1 MCACRVRTPHK
12 IRSMIKVTG
21 MGAAV
26 FSAYSLCRGDEKF
39 YNNVFMPVVR
49 LIPPETAHDLAV
61 LAVKWKL
68 FRPPTADTERLRT
81 QLLGMTFA
89 NPIGIAA
96 GFDKHGEAV
105 PGLHRIGFGF
115 VEIGSVTPE
124 PQPGN
129 PRPRIFRLNEDKAIV
144 NRYGFNSEGHD
155 VVYERLRET
164 QEQQQR
170 QQAGEPGNR
179 AVLGINLGKNK
190 LSQNAVQDY
199 VQGIRR
205 FGALADYLVINVS
218 SPNTPGLRTMQSR
231 NTLQTLLTEVLRAR
245 DSLPATDRR
254 PVLLKLAPDLSD
266 EDLKEIVDVVQMK
279 ACAVDGLIVSNTT
292 IDRPPSLKSVN
303 AGQLGG
309 LSGPPLKQRSTLMIA
324 KVYKLTGGKIPIIG
338 VGGIF
343 TGEDAFEK
351 IEAGASAVQLY
362 TSFIF
367 HGPPVVNKI
376 KRELDRL
383 LEQNGYANVQEAVG
397 KGVDRFIK

>member
-1 MCACRVRTPHK
+1 MSACRVRTPNK
-12 IRSMIKVTG
+12 IRSLLKVTG
-21 MGAAV
+21 LAAGV
-26 FSAYSLCRGDEKF
+26 FSAYSVWRGDEKF
-39 YNNVFMPVVR
+39 YNNVFMPIVR

-61 LAVKWKL
+61 LGVKWKL
-68 FRPPTADTERLRT
+68 FRPAYQDTDRLRT
-81 QLLGMTFA
+81 QFLGMTFN

-105 PGLHRIGFGF
+105 QGLQLIGFGF

-129 PRPRIFRLNEDKAIV
+129 ARPRIFRLNEDKAIV

-155 VVYERLRET
+155 AVYDRLRESRE
-164 QEQQQR
+164 QEPPEER
-170 QQAGEPGNR
+170 
-179 AVLGINLGKNK
+179 VMLGINLGKNK
-190 LSQNAVQDY
+190 LSLDAIADY
-199 VQGIRR
+199 VQGVKR
-205 FGALADYLVINVS
+205 FGSLADYLVINVS
-218 SPNTPGLRTMQSR
+218 SPNTPGLRTLQSKS
-231 NTLQTLLTEVLRAR
+231 TLQTLLTEVLKARAT
-245 DSLPATDRR
+245 LPPNEQR
-254 PVLLKLAPDLSD
+254 PILLKLAPDLSE
-266 EDLKEIVDVVQMK
+266 EDLREIVDVIRAK

-292 IDRPPSLKSVN
+292 IDRPPTLKSNN

-309 LSGPPLKQRSTLMIA
+309 LSGPPLKQRSTAMIA
-324 KVYKLTGGKIPIIG
+324 RVYKLTEGKIPIIG

-367 HGPPVVNKI
+367 HGPPVVPKI

-383 LEQNGYANVQEAVG
+383 LEANGYATVQDAVG
-397 KGVDRFIK
+397 KGVDKYLS

>member
-1 MCACRVRTPHK
+1 MSACRVRTPHK
-12 IRSMIKVTG
+12 IKSLIKVTG
-21 MGAAV
+21 LGATV
-26 FSAYSLCRGDEKF
+26 FSAFSLCRGDEKF
-39 YNNVFMPVVR
+39 YNNLFMPVVR

-68 FRPPTADTERLRT
+68 FRPPSHDTERLRT
-81 QLLGMTFA
+81 KLLGMTFA

-105 PGLHRIGFGF
+105 DGLHRIGFGF

-155 VVYERLRET
+155 VVYDRLRESRD
-164 QEQQQR
+164 QQSPE
-170 QQAGEPGNR
+170 GR

-190 LSQNAVQDY
+190 LSPNAVQDY
-199 VQGIRR
+199 VQGIKR

-218 SPNTPGLRTMQSR
+218 SPNTPGLRTMQSKS
-231 NTLQTLLTEVLRAR
+231 TLQTLLMEVLRAR
-245 DSLPATDRR
+245 NDLPKSDQR

-266 EDLKEIVDVVQMK
+266 EDLKEIVDVVRSK
-279 ACAVDGLIVSNTT
+279 ACSVDGLIVSNTT
-292 IDRPPSLKSVN
+292 IDRPSTLRSIN

-309 LSGPPLKQRSTLMIA
+309 LSGPPLKQRSTTMIA
-324 KVYKLTGGKIPIIG
+324 KVYKLTEGQIPIIG
-338 VGGIF
+338 VGGVF

-351 IEAGASAVQLY
+351 IQAGASAVQLY

-383 LEQNGYANVQEAVG
+383 LEENGYANVQEAVG
-397 KGVDRFIK
+397 KGADQFVE

>member
-1 MCACRVRTPHK
+1 MSACRVRTPNK
-12 IRSMIKVTG
+12 IRSLIKVTG
-21 MGAAV
+21 LGAAV
-26 FSAYSLCRGDEKF
+26 FSAYSVCRGDEKF
-39 YNNVFMPVVR
+39 YNNVFMPIVR

-61 LAVKWKL
+61 LGVRLKL
-68 FRPPTADTERLRT
+68 FRPAYKDTDRLKT
-81 QLLGMTFA
+81 SFLGMTFS

-105 PGLHRIGFGF
+105 QGLQLIGFGF

-155 VVYERLRET
+155 VVFDRLRESRELQPT
-164 QEQQQR
+164 NQR
-170 QQAGEPGNR
+170 
-179 AVLGINLGKNK
+179 VSLGINLGKNK
-190 LSQNAVQDY
+190 LSNDAIADY
-199 VQGIRR
+199 VQGVKR

-218 SPNTPGLRTMQSR
+218 SPNTPGLRTMQSKS
-231 NTLQTLLTEVLRAR
+231 TLQNLLTEVLKARAT
-245 DSLPATDRR
+245 LPDNERR
-254 PVLLKLAPDLSD
+254 PILLKLAPDLSE
-266 EDLKEIVDVVQMK
+266 EDLKEIVDVIRVK

-292 IDRPPSLKSVN
+292 IDRPGTLKSNN

-309 LSGPPLKQRSTLMIA
+309 LSGPPLRHRSTAMIA
-324 KVYKLTGGKIPIIG
+324 KVYKLTEGKIPIIG

-351 IEAGASAVQLY
+351 IEAGASVVQLY

-367 HGPPVVNKI
+367 HGPPVVPKI
-376 KRELDRL
+376 KLELDRL

-397 KGVDRFIK
+397 KGVEKFLS

>member
-1 MCACRVRTPHK
+1 MSACRVRTPHK
-12 IRSMIKVTG
+12 IRSLIKVTG
-21 MGAAV
+21 LGAAV
-26 FSAYSLCRGDEKF
+26 FSGYSLCRGDEKF

-49 LIPPETAHDLAV
+49 MIPPETAHDLAV

-68 FRPPTADTERLRT
+68 FRPPTVDTERLRT
-81 QLLGMTFA
+81 ELLGMTFT

-129 PRPRIFRLNEDKAIV
+129 PRPRIFRLNEDKSIV

-155 VVYERLRET
+155 VVFERLRET
-164 QEQQQR
+164 QKHLES
-170 QQAGEPGNR
+170 ANR

-218 SPNTPGLRTMQSR
+218 SPNTPGLRTMQSK

-245 DSLPATDRR
+245 DSLPESDRR

-266 EDLKEIVDVVQMK
+266 EDLKEIVDVVQLK

-292 IDRPPSLKSVN
+292 IDRPPSLKSAN
-303 AGQLGG
+303 KGQLGG

-376 KRELDRL
+376 KLELDRL

-397 KGVDRFIK
+397 KGVDRFIQ